1 MEFNSSYDKKNF
13 MGCYPPSPISNDGWE
28 YHQQITDPEHSNSWR
43 FASETQDE
51 QENHM
56 GYFPPPQNN
65 SSHYSNGG
73 WEYHQ
78 GMKEHPSSRPSF
90 SFKSS
95 SSLDYASTR
104 SFLQNPYK
112 SSHQSHN
119 SFHTPQH
126 NFTTT
131 HSRHKNYSQ
140 PSSLELAV
148 EDYLQWSKEPL
159 ESQCQAIEIHRK
171 LVERY
176 TQPQSWKE
184 TILKKM
190 NGPLEQT
197 KRNLEPSNSKD
208 EDQFVSEEVEKQ
220 DEEAFVSSKISIEK
234 EVVEAFEHVASYS
247 QKLIEVIE
255 EPETSLPKELVENHE
270 EEMEKD
276 TQEKSHSTEAE
287 KCKEEKPMEP
297 PMQEALNEEITPTT
311 TQPPKLR
318 LKEVK
323 AINKST
329 EKRIVT
335 KLQRTTFKRR
345 STANN
350 PSPELASK
358 LNQAMYKRR
367 LAEKRLRKG
376 TTAETFPPL
385 RSFLLTNWKKRK
397 KVKNNMSS

>member
-104 SFLQNPYK
+104 I
-112 SSHQSHN
+112 
-119 SFHTPQH
+119 
-126 NFTTT
+126 
-131 HSRHKNYSQ
+131 
-140 PSSLELAV
+140 

-311 TQPPKLR
+311 TQPPKLG